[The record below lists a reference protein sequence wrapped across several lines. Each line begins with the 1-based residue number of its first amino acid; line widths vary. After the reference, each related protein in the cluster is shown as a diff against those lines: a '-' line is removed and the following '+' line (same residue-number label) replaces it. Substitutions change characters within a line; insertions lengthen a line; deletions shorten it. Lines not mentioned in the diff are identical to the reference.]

1 MLYLETLTG
10 PRHGSKIRVHATQ
23 FVSFCDVI
31 RSPGKI
37 RAPMEGQNMYS
48 PMHLAPSLTVPQD
61 VDWTALQQFSHVPS
75 DSRSWNGC
83 GHGYHFD
90 SYVPSSLVSASA
102 IAPRQIFGLPEA
114 GPEEAGARNAHEQ
127 LSEQQHLAAIK
138 AEVTSP
144 ASTLDGSSQD
154 SELEE
159 VSNGEGSLNEV
170 DALMKAIQSRGGACE
185 QFGGF
190 GEGQSEDGLSPESS
204 QREKH
209 YQCDLGSCTK
219 AFTQKTHLEIHKR
232 AHSGLKP
239 YLCSCG
245 QRFSQ
250 IGNLKTHQRRHSG
263 ERPFACATCG
273 RRFAQSGNER
283 AHQVVHQGV
292 KPFVCKL
299 DDCQRRFTQLGN
311 MKAHQNRFHWET
323 IRDLTLRFAAVQDE
337 RSVSGADKEM
347 WEYFSTH
354 YKHSNKGIKG
364 RGKDRRVCIS
374 SRDVVDDNHGALDG
388 DISMR

>member
-1 MLYLETLTG
+1 
-10 PRHGSKIRVHATQ
+10 
-23 FVSFCDVI
+23 
-31 RSPGKI
+31 
-37 RAPMEGQNMYS
+37 MEGQNLYS
-48 PMHLAPSLTVPQD
+48 PMQLAPSLNIPQD
-61 VDWTALQQFSHVPS
+61 VDWTALQQFGHVPN
-75 DSRSWNGC
+75 DARSWHGC
-83 GHGYHFD
+83 GPGFHFD
-90 SYVPSSLVSASA
+90 AFVPSSLVSANA
-102 IAPRQIFGLPEA
+102 IAPRQIFGLPDAGSEGSEGSEA
-114 GPEEAGARNAHEQ
+114 HHARGQ
-127 LSEQQHLAAIK
+127 LSEQQQLAAIK
-138 AEVTSP
+138 AEATSP

-159 VSNGEGSLNEV
+159 ASNGEESLNEV
-170 DALMKAIQSRGGACE
+170 DSLMKAIQSRGSSCDPLGS
-185 QFGGF
+185 FGDQL
-190 GEGQSEDGLSPESS
+190 EGQSEDGLSPESS

-323 IRDLTLRFAAVQDE
+323 IRDLTVRFASVQDE
-337 RSVSGADKEM
+337 HSVSGADKEM

-364 RGKDRRVCIS
+364 RGKDRRVSIS
-374 SRDVVDDNHGALDG
+374 SRDVMDDHQSALDG
-388 DISMR
+388 DLPMR